1 MVVEAAVAAVLVE
14 EMWWRQ
20 LDSIVSAVSFGLM
33 SMFLAIAILEHFL
46 RPLAHTLEHAPPRG
60 IRHRLLLFLSR
71 GGAAMPFHGVPHQ
84 LSEVHKKRTLY
95 HPELPSAS
103 RHFVCYSSIGHAF
116 GPKKRVVLNN
126 PNVQIEDTTRF
137 SIGMFEVARAF
148 TNFALDTTENT
159 KVVAGRGA
167 MPIFLSVIVLKSIA
181 TRPAVDRKEQAS
193 NTSGLPLKIVT
204 WQVYRALVP
213 RPRRLPSMVLLL
225 VVVFGSQST
234 DRTEPLFD
242 GADDTMAI
250 FLALRSPKLEVLG
263 LTTTF
268 GNVHTAL
275 ATRNA
280 LHLKATKLRI
290 ASFVHGSDGLRIAS
304 FVHGSDGHCGSRLM
318 PPMLGQKQ
326 ASMLNIVTG
335 SHIWVEDKDLSWV
348 DGEVFRIDGQNAHV
362 RTTKGKAARGY
373 LY

>member
-71 GGAAMPFHGVPHQ
+71 GGERSAAPSLDLEAATKLQAHAPLEMGPMRTRIRNWTMGPTGWPRGAAMPFHGVPHQ

-103 RHFVCYSSIGHAF
+103 RDEATGNSPFTVFIYFCSPDVR
-116 GPKKRVVLNN
+116 PKH
-126 PNVQIEDTTRF
+126 TTRKILHILSF
-137 SIGMFEVARAF
+137 PLNLIRQAAQ
-148 TNFALDTTENT
+148 NIANIP
-159 KVVAGRGA
+159 VVT
-167 MPIFLSVIVLKSIA
+167 L
-181 TRPAVDRKEQAS
+181 
-193 NTSGLPLKIVT
+193 N
-204 WQVYRALVP
+204 QVN
-213 RPRRLPSMVLLL
+213 M
-225 VVVFGSQST
+225 ST

-280 LHLKATKLRI
+280 LHLLEAVGRTDIPMAEGSHPTIKKATKLRI

-304 FVHGSDGHCGSRLM
+304 FVHGSDGHCGSSKHHYKARVKVL
-318 PPMLGQKQ
+318 P
-326 ASMLNIVTG
+326 G

-362 RTTKGKAARGY
+362 RTTKGKAVCVA
-373 LY
+373 LLLKSVTNPF

>member
-71 GGAAMPFHGVPHQ
+71 GGERSAAPSLDLEAATKLQAHAPLEMGPMRTRIRNWTMGPTGWPRGAAMPFHGVPHQ

-103 RHFVCYSSIGHAF
+103 RCP
-116 GPKKRVVLNN
+116 PKTYH
-126 PNVQIEDTTRF
+126 Q
-137 SIGMFEVARAF
+137 
-148 TNFALDTTENT
+148 EN
-159 KVVAGRGA
+159 
-167 MPIFLSVIVLKSIA
+167 IA
-181 TRPAVDRKEQAS
+181 H
-193 NTSGLPLKIVT
+193 II
-204 WQVYRALVP
+204 
-213 RPRRLPSMVLLL
+213 LPSK
-225 VVVFGSQST
+225 SHQST

-304 FVHGSDGHCGSRLM
+304 FVHGSDGHCGSSKHHYKARVKVL
-318 PPMLGQKQ
+318 P
-326 ASMLNIVTG
+326 G

-362 RTTKGKAARGY
+362 RTTKGKAGWRIVAATRDRCSCVAVTTIPWSQGNVSKLIFQIGIY
-373 LY
+373 GSF

>member
-1 MVVEAAVAAVLVE
+1 MNL
-14 EMWWRQ
+14 
-20 LDSIVSAVSFGLM
+20 SAE
-33 SMFLAIAILEHFL
+33 FL
-46 RPLAHTLEHAPPRG
+46 
-60 IRHRLLLFLSR
+60 
-71 GGAAMPFHGVPHQ
+71 
-84 LSEVHKKRTLY
+84 K
-95 HPELPSAS
+95 
-103 RHFVCYSSIGHAF
+103 
-116 GPKKRVVLNN
+116 VVLNN

-137 SIGMFEVARAF
+137 SIGMFEAACAF

-159 KVVAGRGA
+159 KY
-167 MPIFLSVIVLKSIA
+167 
-181 TRPAVDRKEQAS
+181 
-193 NTSGLPLKIVT
+193 IVT
-204 WQVYRALVP
+204 SSFQIACDCGGIYLTTYRCPHKTYHQENIAHII
-213 RPRRLPSMVLLL
+213 LPSK
-225 VVVFGSQST
+225 SHQST

-250 FLALRSPKLEVLG
+250 FQALRSPELEVLG

-275 ATRNA
+275 ATHNA

-290 ASFVHGSDGLRIAS
+290 ASFVHGSNGLRIAS

-335 SHIWVEDKDLSWV
+335 SHIWVEDKDLSRV